1 MKRIASILLFSFGFS
16 VIAGARLEDLAPI
29 QSPNG
34 RYLASVKLVPSKD
47 LGKEVEDSTL
57 PNAKVAVVC
66 LKDAHKEKD
75 LHSIV
80 VPDAEDTDH
89 RNSVSL
95 SWSPDGRILEIQ
107 VQIGQLSGFSLYRIV
122 SDKLVEI
129 EQLPIPKKLVIEPE
143 QPKSRG
149 GAYIKRWTGNDTFV
163 AMDTIAGAEYTYRI
177 TKEWKAEAIAS
188 KPKKEE
194 AEHVVGGNGG

>member
-1 MKRIASILLFSFGFS
+1 M
-16 VIAGARLEDLAPI
+16 
-29 QSPNG
+29 
-34 RYLASVKLVPSKD
+34 
-47 LGKEVEDSTL
+47 
-57 PNAKVAVVC
+57 AVVC

-122 SDKLVEI
+122 SDKLVKI
-129 EQLPIPKKLVIEPE
+129 EELAIPEKLVIEPE
-143 QPKSRG
+143 HPRSRG
-149 GAYIKRWTGNDTFV
+149 GAYIEKWTGNDTFV
-163 AMDTIAGAEYTYRI
+163 AVDTIADAEYTYRI
-177 TKEWKAEAIAS
+177 TKEWKVRVIAS

-194 AEHVVGGNGG
+194 AQEQVEAPNRR